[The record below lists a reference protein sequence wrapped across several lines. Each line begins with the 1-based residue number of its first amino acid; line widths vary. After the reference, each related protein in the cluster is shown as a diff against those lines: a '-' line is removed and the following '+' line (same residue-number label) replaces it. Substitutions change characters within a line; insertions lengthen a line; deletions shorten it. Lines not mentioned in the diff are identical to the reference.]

1 MIDVLERDNWN
12 VGKAWSQMNVCVLKN
27 HLAQGSWVAETAEF
41 LMRSEREVREKMEE
55 LGLRGDGKRPA

>member
-1 MIDVLERDNWN
+1 MIDVIERDNWN
-12 VGKAWSQMNVCVLKN
+12 VGKAWSQMNVCDLKN